1 MADLNSLR
9 WVVDEAIP
17 HTACLRQIMGEVVS
31 LSGRDITPQAIQRAD
46 VLLVRSITQV
56 NEALLAG
63 SRVRFVGTATAGHD
77 HIDTQSLARL
87 GVEWCAAPES
97 NAVSVVE
104 YVLSAVALSGFLKA
118 ILEGLPVGIVG
129 LGAVGARLARRLT
142 QLGCTVVGY
151 DPLQKNWPSEVVPA
165 ELDEVLCQPV
175 VSLHAALHD
184 GGQYPSRDLINPARA
199 ERMASAAEDRPDGGL
214 LINAARGSLITPQ
227 ALEMLLASRL
237 NVVLDTWPGE
247 PELSGSVLQ
256 SVDWISPHIAGHSI
270 TAKHRAS
277 DMLAEAVARWLRIE
291 IERETADDRT
301 PSLIARLPGM
311 ETGQGDPLNWLQAFL
326 VDMGTLQYEDRRLRA
341 VASPHLSSG
350 TFDQLRSSYS
360 QPSEWSGQTFTMQG
374 MSQPIAAMAERLGI
388 NVISREEA
396 FQ

>member
-17 HTACLRQIMGEVVS
+17 HTGCLRQIMGEVVS

-291 IERETADDRT
+291 IERETANDGT
-301 PSLIARLPGM
+301 PSLIAGLPGM
-311 ETGQGDPLNWLQAFL
+311 ETGQSDPLSWLQAFL

-350 TFDQLRSSYS
+350 AFDQLRSSYS
-360 QPSEWSGQTFTMQG
+360 QPSEWSGQTFTMQE

>member
-1 MADLNSLR
+1 
-9 WVVDEAIP
+9 
-17 HTACLRQIMGEVVS
+17 
-31 LSGRDITPQAIQRAD
+31 
-46 VLLVRSITQV
+46 
-56 NEALLAG
+56 
-63 SRVRFVGTATAGHD
+63 
-77 HIDTQSLARL
+77 
-87 GVEWCAAPES
+87 
-97 NAVSVVE
+97 
-104 YVLSAVALSGFLKA
+104 
-118 ILEGLPVGIVG
+118 
-129 LGAVGARLARRLT
+129 
-142 QLGCTVVGY
+142 
-151 DPLQKNWPSEVVPA
+151 
-165 ELDEVLCQPV
+165 VLCQPV

-291 IERETADDRT
+291 IERETANDGT
-301 PSLIARLPGM
+301 PSLIAGLPGM
-311 ETGQGDPLNWLQAFL
+311 ETGQSDPLSWLQAFL

-341 VASPHLSSG
+341 VASPHFSSG
-350 TFDQLRSSYS
+350 AFDQLRSSYS
-360 QPSEWSGQTFTMQG
+360 QPSEWSGQTFTMQE

>member
-165 ELDEVLCQPV
+165 ELDEVLSQPV

-291 IERETADDRT
+291 IEQETADDRT

>member
-165 ELDEVLCQPV
+165 ELDEVLSQPV

-214 LINAARGSLITPQ
+214 LINAARGALITPQ

-291 IERETADDRT
+291 IEQETADDRT

>member
-165 ELDEVLCQPV
+165 ELDEVLSQPV

-270 TAKHRAS
+270 TAKYRAS

-291 IERETADDRT
+291 IEQETADDRT